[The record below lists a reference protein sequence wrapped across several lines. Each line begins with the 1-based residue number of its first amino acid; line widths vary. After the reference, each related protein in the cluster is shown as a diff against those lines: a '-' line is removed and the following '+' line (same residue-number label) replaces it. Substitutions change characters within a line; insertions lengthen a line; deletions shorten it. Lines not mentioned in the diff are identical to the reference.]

1 MTRKISV
8 DLTDENFEAL
18 DKFKESRN
26 MPYSII
32 INRLLRILCKSPDI
46 KEELITICKSRIRTL
61 YAEMDQVG
69 TFECQKFY
77 NKSAQYMEILS
88 FLTQNPQ
95 ITVSSILDEAQM
107 KKIRLVDGYLIY
119 PENFILLNESAAQ
132 NYRNVCIVEVRN
144 AQFPVPHFIYFS
156 GNTPAHYTDADTTY
170 INQLCVQKWPRFQEI
185 ADTAKRPIY
194 DPDNPMRCLNDAEM
208 RTAPQIGYF
217 GIIAT
222 NDPNYSDLYAAPY
235 NIKIIRD

>member
-1 MTRKISV
+1 MARKISV

-46 KEELITICKSRIRTL
+46 KDELITICKSRIRAL

-69 TFECQKFY
+69 TFECQKLY

-107 KKIRLVDGYLIY
+107 KKIRLVDGYLI
-119 PENFILLNESAAQ
+119 
-132 NYRNVCIVEVRN
+132 
-144 AQFPVPHFIYFS
+144 
-156 GNTPAHYTDADTTY
+156 
-170 INQLCVQKWPRFQEI
+170 
-185 ADTAKRPIY
+185 
-194 DPDNPMRCLNDAEM
+194 
-208 RTAPQIGYF
+208 
-217 GIIAT
+217 
-222 NDPNYSDLYAAPY
+222 
-235 NIKIIRD
+235 

>member
-1 MTRKISV
+1 MARKISV

-46 KEELITICKSRIRTL
+46 KDELITICKSRIRAL

-69 TFECQKFY
+69 TFECQKLY

-95 ITVSSILDEAQM
+95 ITVSSILDEAQT

-132 NYRNVCIVEVRN
+132 TYRNVCIVGVRN

-156 GNTPAHYTDADTTY
+156 GDRKS
-170 INQLCVQKWPRFQEI
+170 VV
-185 ADTAKRPIY
+185 
-194 DPDNPMRCLNDAEM
+194 
-208 RTAPQIGYF
+208 
-217 GIIAT
+217 
-222 NDPNYSDLYAAPY
+222 
-235 NIKIIRD
+235 

>member
-1 MTRKISV
+1 MARKISV

-46 KEELITICKSRIRTL
+46 KDELITICKSRIRAL

-69 TFECQKFY
+69 TFECQKLY

-107 KKIRLVDGYLIY
+107 KKIRLVDGYLMY

-132 NYRNVCIVEVRN
+132 TYRNVCIVEVRN

-156 GNTPAHYTDADTTY
+156 GNNPSHYTDADTTY
-170 INQLCVQKWPRFQEI
+170 INQLCVRHKLDILASLPQMILTIPICMQLLTTLKLSEIERYPFWLWFALKRRTKQK
-185 ADTAKRPIY
+185 K
-194 DPDNPMRCLNDAEM
+194 LL
-208 RTAPQIGYF
+208 QI
-217 GIIAT
+217 
-222 NDPNYSDLYAAPY
+222 
-235 NIKIIRD
+235 

>member
-1 MTRKISV
+1 MARKISV

-46 KEELITICKSRIRTL
+46 KDELITICKSRIRAL

-69 TFECQKFY
+69 TFECQKLY

-107 KKIRLVDGYLIY
+107 K
-119 PENFILLNESAAQ
+119 
-132 NYRNVCIVEVRN
+132 
-144 AQFPVPHFIYFS
+144 
-156 GNTPAHYTDADTTY
+156 DTTRRR
-170 INQLCVQKWPRFQEI
+170 I
-185 ADTAKRPIY
+185 
-194 DPDNPMRCLNDAEM
+194 
-208 RTAPQIGYF
+208 
-217 GIIAT
+217 
-222 NDPNYSDLYAAPY
+222 SDLSRKFYF
-235 NIKIIRD
+235 IKRISCTNLSQCVYC

>member
-77 NKSAQYMEILS
+77 NKSTQYMEILS

-156 GNTPAHYTDADTTY
+156 GNTPAHYSYAVQPIS
-170 INQLCVQKWPRFQEI
+170 INSVCKSGLVF
-185 ADTAKRPIY
+185 KRLWTP
-194 DPDNPMRCLNDAEM
+194 LNVLSM
-208 RTAPQIGYF
+208 ILTIQC
-217 GIIAT
+217 
-222 NDPNYSDLYAAPY
+222 AA
-235 NIKIIRD
+235 